1 MARSRFGA
9 KTLLSF
15 SVGVRHF
22 LMTSARVST
31 VLSKDG
37 VSETSVART
46 GRAKGSGLVALAFG
60 LAVTAA
66 LSGRGGED
74 EVSFPRGQVGEVA
87 LVAGGE

>member
-1 MARSRFGA
+1 MTARSRFDA
-9 KTLLSF
+9 ETLLSF

-60 LAVTAA
+60 FALAVTAA
-66 LSGRGGED
+66 LTGVRGG
-74 EVSFPRGQVGEVA
+74 
-87 LVAGGE
+87 